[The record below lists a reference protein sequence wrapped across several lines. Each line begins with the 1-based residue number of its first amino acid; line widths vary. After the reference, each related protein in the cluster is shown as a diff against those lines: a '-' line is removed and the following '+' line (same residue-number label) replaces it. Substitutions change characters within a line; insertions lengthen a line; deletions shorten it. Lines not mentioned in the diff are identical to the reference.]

1 MALQGSCRGEMLEYL
16 KRHFIETLD
25 KKRQDVLPDS
35 PPEYLNIISDAVHT
49 SLNLIS
55 RSDALYH
62 DVEHTCLVTL
72 CGQEIFS
79 GKKVLEGELDASD
92 WLHYTVAL
100 LFHDI
105 GYVRNILP
113 GDDDV
118 NQIINTGG
126 DTYEMKMGQTDA
138 SLTPYHVE
146 RGKMFVN
153 NRKWNEKI
161 NKDILINLIS
171 YTQFPIPNRP
181 KVNNSEEKKLLDLA
195 GLVGSSD
202 LIGQLADPMYD
213 VKIPRLFY
221 EFEET
226 GSAKKMGYE
235 TPTHLRDGFPSFYM
249 NFVRPHVSEALNY
262 LKITEKGREWIAG
275 LNYHVFSQSHKAQIE
290 KSGIDLITE
299 LSELDFQNQTIESLI
314 QIILEKVCQY
324 KEWPIGHAY
333 AVIENTKLA
342 SHITALPH
350 DAKLHSLKVWY
361 TNVNGDLFKTFKQ
374 VSEGYVFNSG
384 EGLPGRVYQSGL
396 VQTIFDVKKDGNF
409 PRAQLVSDVG
419 VRGAFAF
426 PIKDKN
432 HVTHVL
438 EFFSPEPEHLNP
450 SVLELMKHISNQVS
464 RGYYGND

>member
-1 MALQGSCRGEMLEYL
+1 MPLQGSWRGEMLEFL
-16 KRHFIETLD
+16 KRHFIKILD
-25 KKRQDVLPDS
+25 EKRQDILPDS
-35 PPEYLNIISDAVHT
+35 PPEYLNIIADSVHT

-79 GKKVLEGELDASD
+79 GKKILEGELDASD

-118 NQIINTGG
+118 NQTVNTDG
-126 DTYEMKMGQTDA
+126 DKYELKIGQTDA

-146 RGKMFVN
+146 RGKMFVDK
-153 NRKWNEKI
+153 RKWNEKI
-161 NKDILINLIS
+161 NKNILTNLIS
-171 YTQFPIPNRP
+171 YTQFPIPDRP
-181 KVNNSEEKKLLDLA
+181 RSNNSDEKKLLDLA
-195 GLVGSSD
+195 GLVGSAD

-235 TPTHLRDGFPSFYM
+235 TPTHLRDGFPSFYI
-249 NFVRPHVSEALNY
+249 NFVRPHVSDALNY

-299 LSELDFQNQTIESLI
+299 LSELEFKTQNIESLI
-314 QIILEKVCQY
+314 KIILEKVCLY

-333 AVIENTKLA
+333 TVTENSSLA
-342 SHITALPH
+342 PHITALPH
-350 DAKLHSLKVWY
+350 DAKLCSSKLWY
-361 TNVNGDLFKTFKQ
+361 TNGDGDVFENFKHI
-374 VSEGYVFNSG
+374 SEAYVFKSG

-396 VQTIFDVKKDGNF
+396 VQTIFDVNKDENF

-438 EFFSPEPEHLNP
+438 EFFSPEPEHLTP